1 MTYPPDDIVLLH
13 LREGAFEFREQ
24 AFAWRFLRPSDTML
38 DVGATIAGCSL
49 EVASNIIRDGRIVA
63 IEPNTD
69 ISAFLQANLA
79 EADVQIRSIAISD
92 KDGKGTL
99 HKGNAAETSLSS
111 LLLCCR
117 QLR

>member
-1 MTYPPDDIVLLH
+1 MSYPPDDIVLLH

-38 DVGATIAGCSL
+38 DVGAHCGLFSR
-49 EVASNIIRDGRIVA
+49 VASNIIRDGRIVA

-99 HKGNAAETSLSS
+99 HKAQCL
-111 LLLCCR
+111 
-117 QLR
+117 